1 MTETT
6 EQVLGRPVT
15 VRVERLGGDLHVLVH
30 GGDAPHMGGMAL
42 AIPYL
47 SAGTRP
53 SAYLSSL
60 SVPGHK
66 DEELWRRMAKRLA
79 VEFDTKVVVAGGVEA
94 CCLLLQAE
102 CVAVV
107 ASDKDGGEIWYTPC
121 GIEDACC
128 ECEGDSPWEALYELA

>member
-47 SAGTRP
+47 KEVKT
-53 SAYLSSL
+53 
-60 SVPGHK
+60 
-66 DEELWRRMAKRLA
+66 
-79 VEFDTKVVVAGGVEA
+79 
-94 CCLLLQAE
+94 
-102 CVAVV
+102 
-107 ASDKDGGEIWYTPC
+107 ASGRNFP
-121 GIEDACC
+121 
-128 ECEGDSPWEALYELA
+128 

>member
-79 VEFDTKVVVAGGVEA
+79 VEFDTKVVVAGGVHFDGLAAEEVALVSEQIEEA
-94 CCLLLQAE
+94 ARAAVRAE
-102 CVAVV
+102 
-107 ASDKDGGEIWYTPC
+107 GE
-121 GIEDACC
+121 GA
-128 ECEGDSPWEALYELA
+128 